1 MVAIII
7 TLYLK
12 KAIAI
17 LGSILAFILFFAN
30 VENLKLSINEA
41 FEFCVFSLIPSI
53 FIFMI
58 LSSFILYSSAFSGFL
73 DTIPNGVFYK
83 LGICKKYT
91 SPILLCSF
99 CGFVNG
105 PMLICEDFKKNG
117 GSEVDFSNAIIL
129 SSNAGFG
136 FLAGCVGARIWND
149 ALLGILLFVFQIF
162 SSLLLGKLI
171 LKHPCQDDK
180 CNMKNQQSAISLSS
194 AFSRAVTSST
204 LTIISICAFVVVFSC
219 FINVFLGA
227 IGVEKDSS
235 IYVIVNIF
243 FEFCKGS
250 FLAVNLENIYL
261 SAFLSGF
268 CIGFGGI
275 CVHFQTFS
283 VCEGLP
289 LDKIRFVVF
298 KALHGVL
305 CGLFFLVYIS
315 LSLYFK

>member
-1 MVAIII
+1 M
-7 TLYLK
+7 
-12 KAIAI
+12 
-17 LGSILAFILFFAN
+17 AFLLFFTNA
-30 VENLKLSINEA
+30 ENLKLSINEA
-41 FEFCVFSLIPSI
+41 FEFCLFSLIPSI

-73 DTIPNGVFYK
+73 DAIPNNVFHK

-105 PMLICEDFKKNG
+105 PKMICEDFKKNG
-117 GSEVDFSNAIIL
+117 GSDVDFSNAIIL

-136 FLAGCVGARIWND
+136 FLVSCVGVRIWHD
-149 ALLGILLFVFQIF
+149 ALLGILLFIFQIF

-171 LKHPCQDDK
+171 LKHPSSEDK
-180 CNMKNQQSAISLSS
+180 ENIKNHQSTISLSS

-204 LTIISICAFVVVFSC
+204 FTIISICAFVVVFSC

-227 IGVEKDSS
+227 IGIEKGSS
-235 IYVIVNIF
+235 IYVLVNIL

-250 FLAVNLENIYL
+250 FLAVDLGNVYL

-298 KALHGVL
+298 KVLHGVL
-305 CGLFFLVYIS
+305 CGLFLLIYIL
-315 LSLYFK
+315 LSQYFK